1 MKKILTLI
9 LASLLAV
16 SVLAG
21 CGSSTPAPQTTAAGG
36 DKETAAES
44 VEPTTPDTAGNKDAD
59 IRQDEGD
66 DTVDVQLAG
75 MTRRAPKGEYFG
87 DLIVMACQSG
97 VTSWDPT
104 TRGGGYSVGVNVF
117 ERLGQAD
124 KQGKLYLTMLKS
136 IEKKSDLDYE
146 CELWDFITDTA
157 GNNITANDVKWSIQT
172 YVDAG
177 NLGAVA
183 KLDNIEVTGD
193 YTFIWHNKEPFGPGE
208 YVKQISNPPIYSQK
222 AYESDPDHMAN
233 NPVGTGPYKV
243 KDFMEG
249 SFGLFEVNEDYWF
262 NKIDDEAW
270 LAENDYVSN
279 YQNFKEIRCDVIS
292 DASARAIALE
302 NGSVDGCSSMNYA
315 DVSMYAGNPD
325 ISVVDVPVDP
335 PVAFYFNLSDQSVC
349 KDVNLRKAIC
359 YAIDNAAIAEGID
372 APAFQVYGI
381 QPRMIDA
388 PKDWLTGREYY
399 DFNQDKAKELLAQ
412 SSYAGEPI
420 KVYYTDGDM
429 RAQVWVLVQAELAQI
444 GINLDLHMIEM
455 SAMGT
460 VQYDWGAWDIRGDTF
475 GGGSYVA
482 NTTRRWWSG
491 EVMNQLNGL
500 NVCGVEDKELDALY
514 ETMLADSSEAN
525 IDAWD
530 QYFTYDNCIGYAICG
545 FNNQTACSS
554 KWIPAVS
561 GNQNQF
567 CPGAFSP
574 AE

>member
-1 MKKILTLI
+1 MKKIVSLI

-21 CGSSTPAPQTTAAGG
+21 CGSSTPGNATTNGADDTQA
-36 DKETAAES
+36 
-44 VEPTTPDTAGNKDAD
+44 VQEPTTPNTAGNEAAD
-59 IRQDEGD
+59 IRQDETS
-66 DTVDVQLAG
+66 DTIDVQLLNQ
-75 MTRRAPKGEYFG
+75 TRKAAPGEYFG
-87 DLIVMACQSG
+87 DLITFACQGG
-97 VTSWDPT
+97 VSSWDPT
-104 TRGGGYSVGVNVF
+104 TRGGGFSVGVNVF

-124 KQGKLYLTMLKS
+124 KMGKLYLTMLKS
-136 IEKKSDLDYE
+136 IEQVNDLDYE

-157 GNNITANDVKWSIQT
+157 GNNITAEDVKWSIQT
-172 YVDAG
+172 YIDAG

-208 YVKQISNPPIYSQK
+208 YVKQISNPPIFSQK

-233 NPVGTGPYKV
+233 KPVGTGPYKV

-249 SFGLFEVNEDYWF
+249 SFGLYEANEDYWF

-270 LAENDYVSN
+270 LEENDYVSN
-279 YQNFKEIRCDVIS
+279 YQNFKEIRCDVIT

-315 DVSMYAGNPD
+315 DVVQYVDNPD
-325 ISVVDVPVDP
+325 ITVVDVPVDP
-335 PVAFYFNLSDQSVC
+335 PVAFYFNLNEVSVC
-349 KDVNLRKAIC
+349 SDVNLRKAIC

-372 APAFQVYGI
+372 APAFPVYGI

-388 PKDWLTGREYY
+388 PKDWLEGREYY
-399 DFNQDKAKELLAQ
+399 DYSQDKAKECLAE
-412 SSYAGEPI
+412 SSYNGEPI
-420 KVYYTDGDM
+420 KVLYTDGDM
-429 RAQVWVLVQAELAQI
+429 RAQAWILIQAELAEV
-444 GINLDLHMIEM
+444 GINLDLTMVEM
-455 SAMGT
+455 SAMQT
-460 VQYDWGAWDIRGDTF
+460 IQYDWGAWDIRGDTF

-491 EVMNQLNGL
+491 EVMNQLNGM
-500 NVCGVEDKELDALY
+500 NVCGVEDPELDALY
-514 ETMLADSSEAN
+514 EAVLADSTEEN

-530 QYFTYDNCIGYAICG
+530 QYFTYDACIGYGICG
-545 FNNQTACSS
+545 FNNQTACSA
-554 KWIPAVS
+554 KYIPAVS

-567 CPGAFSP
+567 CPGAFTP
-574 AE
+574 VE